1 MSTSTCLL
9 DSPGH
14 SEHLR
19 FDDDCISE
27 INNWER
33 YQNALYYYKKELM
46 FLLEYY
52 ILKHSIIDRI

>member
-33 YQNALYYYKKELM
+33 YQNAL
-46 FLLEYY
+46 
-52 ILKHSIIDRI
+52 